1 MLRNSASSWTQ
12 SGHLNGRMR
21 KVRKRVEPPIAA
33 VTYALLLGFLLGH
46 RGAALLHTLWAQL
59 LDLGE
64 GRILELAIDAKRM
77 GLLEMSQAGG
87 VMMISFNTLLTEE
100 ERRQAY
106 GTH

>member
-1 MLRNSASSWTQ
+1 
-12 SGHLNGRMR
+12 
-21 KVRKRVEPPIAA
+21 
-33 VTYALLLGFLLGH
+33 
-46 RGAALLHTLWAQL
+46 
-59 LDLGE
+59 
-64 GRILELAIDAKRM
+64 M